1 MVDATSS
8 TQAGWE
14 LVLKFAQSDWTLPHV
29 EQELMTLLRDDY
41 DAAYWRKPL
50 KAVMDAEG
58 NVAEAVSAV
67 TLLMPSDF
75 EDHPSQSLQPLSD
88 QDQFASCSSLK
99 DAENE
104 CLEAVKALKS
114 HHCIKGDLISLD
126 DLLDPL
132 AEQEDADLEEL
143 NNFADGDKGLHQMI
157 DYVRKQLDVEKAG
170 DEEEEE
176 EAEPEVYSIDFGK
189 ALLAAALLEEICA
202 NHGDLDSSFELSKL
216 NKNSLK
222 NQIYV
227 IWNNRHMEY
236 CFLGNWQYSI

>member
-1 MVDATSS
+1 MVDATSL
-8 TQAGWE
+8 TQPDWE

-41 DAAYWRKPL
+41 DAADWSKPL

-58 NVAEAVSAV
+58 DVAEAVSAV

-88 QDQFASCSSLK
+88 WNKFASCSSLK

-114 HHCIKGDLISLD
+114 CNCIKSDLYTLD

-132 AEQEDADLEEL
+132 AEQEDADSEEL
-143 NNFADGDKGLHQMI
+143 NNFANGDKGLHQMI
-157 DYVRKQLDVEKAG
+157 DHVRKQL
-170 DEEEEE
+170 
-176 EAEPEVYSIDFGK
+176 
-189 ALLAAALLEEICA
+189 
-202 NHGDLDSSFELSKL
+202 FELSKL
-216 NKNSLK
+216 LHKFQAYFIKN
-222 NQIYV
+222 
-227 IWNNRHMEY
+227 
-236 CFLGNWQYSI
+236 